1 MTATDSLLACLK
13 GPARLWGAASTERGY
28 VVPQLVQTRIR
39 ETADNAT
46 PALVIEIA
54 NRRPRS
60 IQDVGDLT
68 ARRMFR
74 GVVIGAREAD
84 AIRARL
90 GAPEPVE
97 TAAEP
102 EPAPEDATEPVE
114 EPKAAGGRIAKL
126 KEMGKAR
133 KAAKA
138 AAKAQPKEAPED
150 APETD

>member
-1 MTATDSLLACLK
+1 MTATDTLLACLD
-13 GPARLWGAASTERGY
+13 GPARLWSGASTQRGY
-28 VVPQLVQTRIR
+28 VVPQRVQARIR
-39 ETADNAT
+39 ETVEAET

-60 IQDVGDLT
+60 IQDADDPT
-68 ARRMFR
+68 AFRTFR
-74 GVVIGAREAD
+74 GVLIGAREAD

-90 GAPEPVE
+90 GAPERVE

-102 EPAPEDATEPVE
+102 EPAPEPVE
-114 EPKAAGGRIAKL
+114 EPKAAGGRLAKL

-138 AAKAQPKEAPED
+138 AAKAQPEEAPED

>member
-1 MTATDSLLACLK
+1 MTATDSLLACLD
-13 GPARLWGAASTERGY
+13 GPARLWSGASTQRGY
-28 VVPQLVQTRIR
+28 VVPQRVQARIR
-39 ETADNAT
+39 ETVDDET

-60 IQDVGDLT
+60 IQDADDPT
-68 ARRMFR
+68 AFRTFR
-74 GVVIGAREAD
+74 GVLIGAREAD

-90 GAPEPVE
+90 GAPERVE

-102 EPAPEDATEPVE
+102 EPAPEPVE
-114 EPKAAGGRIAKL
+114 EPKAAGGRLAKL

-138 AAKAQPKEAPED
+138 AAKAQPEEAPED

>member
-1 MTATDSLLACLK
+1 MTATDSLLACLD
-13 GPARLWGAASTERGY
+13 GPARLWSGASTQRGY
-28 VVPQLVQTRIR
+28 VVPQRVQARIR
-39 ETADNAT
+39 ETVDDET

-60 IQDVGDLT
+60 IQDADDPT
-68 ARRMFR
+68 AFRTFR
-74 GVVIGAREAD
+74 GVLIGAREAD

-90 GAPEPVE
+90 GAPERVE

-102 EPAPEDATEPVE
+102 EPAPEEAPEPVE
-114 EPKAAGGRIAKL
+114 EPKAAGGRLAKL

-138 AAKAQPKEAPED
+138 AAKAQPEEAPED